1 VETQSFLRGN
11 GHQTMAYT
19 WLHEN
24 AEGEA
29 GKVRLTVEAVGAT
42 EGDNVD
48 GEINVVVEEGAP

>member
-1 VETQSFLRGN
+1 M
-11 GHQTMAYT
+11 MAYT